1 MESNSLSTKSDNSN
15 SNHTS
20 PDQISQ
26 TDQASQAL
34 SSLPLSGQINFAQGS
49 EGIDNNEGGEISEAA
64 YLQHMQDTLNAFWS
78 HQGQIMEI
86 ISSGKNTHTTIPSIT
101 NAVLLS
107 LCIFFLEAD
116 FKNMNDLPLA
126 RIKRIMKSDED
137 VRMISAEAPVLFAK
151 ACELFILE
159 LTLRSWC
166 YSEKSKRRTLQK
178 DDIQTAIKYTD
189 IFDFLIGLH

>member
-86 ISSGKNTHTTIPSIT
+86 ISSGNNTHYDS
-101 NAVLLS
+101 
-107 LCIFFLEAD
+107 F
-116 FKNMNDLPLA
+116 
-126 RIKRIMKSDED
+126 
-137 VRMISAEAPVLFAK
+137 
-151 ACELFILE
+151 
-159 LTLRSWC
+159 
-166 YSEKSKRRTLQK
+166 
-178 DDIQTAIKYTD
+178 
-189 IFDFLIGLH
+189 HH